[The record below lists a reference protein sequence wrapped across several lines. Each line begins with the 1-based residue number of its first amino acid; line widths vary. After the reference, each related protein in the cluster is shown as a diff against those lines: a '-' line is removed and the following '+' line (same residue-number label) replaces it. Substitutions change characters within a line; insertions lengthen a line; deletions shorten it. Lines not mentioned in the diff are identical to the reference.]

1 MRPRAITAGSGENMF
16 VLQHIVGLV
25 AVSGTLAL
33 SMGTGGLSERAL
45 ISMALTTLAAWA
57 WLLI

>member
-1 MRPRAITAGSGENMF
+1 MF

-25 AVSGTLAL
+25 AVSGTLGLA
-33 SMGTGGLSERAL
+33 MGTGGLSERAL